1 MAELFATAENEEKAN
16 EIIKLYNQYLG
27 RDPLQGGIDGWLA
40 TNQSIEQIEQ
50 GIANSPEAAV
60 FQTFN
65 STIGRD
71 PTMEER
77 DFFVNVNPAPIENIE
92 EVLSNTQEAQQ
103 FQTQQQL
110 DQTDMLADTTADD
123 TTLDDTTVGDE
134 TETAFPTADTG
145 RFGDMIDASAT
156 FADANQY
163 LGVNEAQWSAFVNE
177 VNDIKAQMNAFEGNE
192 ARVLQDRSTPDALLD
207 RRIAVLLNQNPGMT
221 ADEARAEAESGE
233 AYQQLATTNAQY
245 EALNERLNQA
255 YANIGLPG
263 AATIAGSGISG
274 EGYRVDFNL
283 NTGEVTYREVGGSS
297 FLESALGIAIAAV
310 FAGPIAGAIA
320 GATGASA
327 AVATAAASG
336 IVNSATQL
344 AMTGDLDV
352 TQALSAAATG
362 YLNPSASANVMS
374 NPNVAS
380 LTQQVSDTA
389 FNEVTG
395 SQIIGELTNASANS
409 GAVVDAISNAV
420 GAAAT
425 NAIFGGDDGPDAA
438 QQPDAIEN
446 QAAGIEND
454 DGTTTYSVFQGA
466 LPDGYIFDQTRNVV
480 IHQET
485 GTEYD
490 VDVSVYGVRVTLP
503 NIEPQSAGGGGDTAT
518 GGDSS
523 VDGADGADG
532 VDAGGAESATTVTVD
547 PSAGGVASQDDSL
560 PEIGD
565 WVFKDGVWNQVGG
578 YSNELGVPTVI
589 YSGEIITGPGSEG
602 EVKSDEEWA
611 VIDQDGGFRDGTYTQ
626 GVLTEGESIIQGEG
640 TGTEQTDATK
650 AVDWILVNL
659 PNYEDMTEVEINQAL
674 EGAGLEPV
682 DINNDGTVSSK
693 SEVVTTADGDQTS
706 TVTVGGSGA
715 AAGAGAGAGAGS
727 GDGAGAGS
735 GAGSGAGVSG
745 GGAGNGAGGAGGA
758 GDGATGGGGGVGTV
772 STGGQG
778 GGTGEGT
785 GAGSGDGT
793 GDGDGLDGKGMLTA
807 LAPLA
812 TMAEQQGDPFSTF
825 DIRIQAPT
833 IQPVQIAPLDARKEL
848 DNQLARLL
856 NDPQSQRRQSLFG
869 GLV

>member
-1 MAELFATAENEEKAN
+1 MSLTVTSEDLVDKGNQ
-16 EIIKLYNQYLG
+16 IIQLYNQYLG
-27 RDPLQGGIDGWLA
+27 RDPLQGGLDGWLA
-40 TNQSIEQIEQ
+40 TGQSIEQIEQ
-50 GIANSPEAAV
+50 GIANSPEAGV

-65 STIGRD
+65 ETIGRD

-77 DFFVNVNPAPIENIE
+77 DYFVNVNPAPIEAVE

-110 DQTDMLADTTADD
+110 DETDLLADTTAGS
-123 TTLDDTTVGDE
+123 TLDDTTVGGE
-134 TETAFPTADTG
+134 TEIAFPTADTG

-156 FADANQY
+156 FADASQY

-255 YANIGLPG
+255 YANIGLPS
-263 AATIAGSGISG
+263 AATIAGSGVSG

-336 IVNSATQL
+336 IVNTATQL

-374 NPNVAS
+374 NPDVAS

-409 GAVVDAISNAV
+409 GAVVDAISKAV

-425 NAIFGGDDGPDAA
+425 NAIFGGDKDSGIVVDTGGATA
-438 QQPDAIEN
+438 DI
-446 QAAGIEND
+446 AGMGSDIGD
-454 DGTTTYSVFQGA
+454 DFG
-466 LPDGYIFDQTRNVV
+466 
-480 IHQET
+480 
-485 GTEYD
+485 
-490 VDVSVYGVRVTLP
+490 VDVTITGPTFTLP
-503 NIEPQSAGGGGDTAT
+503 TDDDSGGGGDTAA
-518 GGDSS
+518 GADAS
-523 VDGADGADG
+523 VDGG
-532 VDAGGAESATTVTVD
+532 DAGAADPTTTVTVD
-547 PSAGGVASQDDSL
+547 SSAGGDSPVIGTTLPSSGTTEDPGEFRNVEFYKVVNGILLLPSPETGTFDENGVWQGEWEPRPDMGNIKVQRPDGSIVEVGSL
-560 PEIGD
+560 P
-565 WVFKDGVWNQVGG
+565 
-578 YSNELGVPTVI
+578 
-589 YSGEIITGPGSEG
+589 
-602 EVKSDEEWA
+602 
-611 VIDQDGGFRDGTYTQ
+611 DGTY
-626 GVLTEGESIIQGEG
+626 GEHGEDIG
-640 TGTEQTDATK
+640 TTRDPRAPTEQTDAVK

-659 PNYEDMTEVEINQAL
+659 PNYEDMTEVEINKAL
-674 EGAGLEPV
+674 ENAGLEPV
-682 DINNDGTVSSK
+682 DMNNDGTITSK
-693 SEVVTTADGDQTS
+693 SEVVETANGDQSS
-706 TVTVGGSGA
+706 TVTVNGTTTTTPTTTTTTTTTPTTKTPTATTTTTPTTTTPTTTTKVGIDGPSKGP
-715 AAGAGAGAGAGS
+715 GKGP
-727 GDGAGAGS
+727 GDGPGDN
-735 GAGSGAGVSG
+735 G
-745 GGAGNGAGGAGGA
+745 GDSLGR
-758 GDGATGGGGGVGTV
+758 T
-772 STGGQG
+772 
-778 GGTGEGT
+778 
-785 GAGSGDGT
+785 
-793 GDGDGLDGKGMLTA
+793 GMLAGLAA
-807 LAPLA
+807 LP
-812 TMAEQQGDPFSTF
+812 TMAQQQGDPFSTF

-833 IQPVQIAPLDARKEL
+833 LEEPKILAGDARQEL
-848 DNQLARLL
+848 DKQLERLG
-856 NDPQSQRRQSLFG
+856 LFTG
-869 GLV
+869 TA

>member
-1 MAELFATAENEEKAN
+1 MSLTVTSEDLVDKGNQ
-16 EIIKLYNQYLG
+16 IIQLYNQYLG
-27 RDPLQGGIDGWLA
+27 RDPLQGGLDGWLA
-40 TNQSIEQIEQ
+40 TGQSIEQIEQ
-50 GIANSPEAAV
+50 GIANSPEAGV

-65 STIGRD
+65 ETIGRD

-77 DFFVNVNPAPIENIE
+77 DYFVNVNPAPIEAVE

-110 DQTDMLADTTADD
+110 DETDMLADTTAGS
-123 TTLDDTTVGDE
+123 TLDDTTVGGE

-163 LGVNEAQWSAFVNE
+163 LGVNEAQWSTFVNE
-177 VNDIKAQMNAFEGNE
+177 VNEIKAQMNAFEGNE
-192 ARVLQDRSTPDALLD
+192 ARVMQDRSIPDAVLD

-233 AYQQLATTNAQY
+233 AYQELATTNAQY

-263 AATIAGSGISG
+263 AATIAGSGVSG

-336 IVNSATQL
+336 IINSATQL

-352 TQALSAAATG
+352 AQALSAAATG

-374 NPNVAS
+374 NPDVAS

-409 GAVVDAISNAV
+409 GAVVDAISQAV

-425 NAIFGGDDGPDAA
+425 NAIFGGDKDSGVVVDT
-438 QQPDAIEN
+438 
-446 QAAGIEND
+446 G
-454 DGTTTYSVFQGA
+454 GA
-466 LPDGYIFDQTRNVV
+466 TAEV
-480 IHQET
+480 T
-485 GTEYD
+485 GMGKD
-490 VDVSVYGVRVTLP
+490 IGGDFGVDVTITGPTFTLP
-503 NIEPQSAGGGGDTAT
+503 TDDDSGGGGDTAASV
-518 GGDSS
+518 DAS
-523 VDGADGADG
+523 VDGGDTSAAD
-532 VDAGGAESATTVTVD
+532 SATTVTVD
-547 PSAGGVASQDDSL
+547 PSAGGAASQDDSL

-565 WVFKDGVWNQVGG
+565 WVFKDGVWQQVG
-578 YSNELGVPTVI
+578 SISSELGVPVI
-589 YSGEIITGPGSEG
+589 VYTGEIIRGPGSEG

-626 GVLTEGESIIQGEG
+626 GVLTEGEPTIQGDG
-640 TGTEQTDATK
+640 TATEKNDVVK

-682 DINNDGTVSSK
+682 DMNNDGTITSK
-693 SEVVTTADGDQTS
+693 SEVVETTNGNQTS
-706 TVTVGGSGA
+706 TVTVTGGNGDNTLN
-715 AAGAGAGAGAGS
+715 G
-727 GDGAGAGS
+727 GDGNDTLTG
-735 GAGSGAGVSG
+735 
-745 GGAGNGAGGAGGA
+745 GNGNDTLKNGNGKDTVTGGNGNDTVVDVVSNGVNNGVVSNGVTGVTVANGKGPGKGP
-758 GDGATGGGGGVGTV
+758 GDGL
-772 STGGQG
+772 
-778 GGTGEGT
+778 
-785 GAGSGDGT
+785 GDNG
-793 GDGDGLDGKGMLTA
+793 GDGLDGTGMLRA
-807 LAPLA
+807 LATLP
-812 TMAEQQGDPFSTF
+812 TMAQQQGDPFSTF

-833 IQPVQIAPLDARKEL
+833 IQPVQIAPTDARKEL
-848 DNQLARLL
+848 DDQLARLL
-856 NDPQSQRRQSLFG
+856 NDPQSQRKQSLFG

>member
-50 GIANSPEAAV
+50 GIANSQEAAV

-71 PTMEER
+71 PTMDER
-77 DFFVNVNPAPIENIE
+77 DFFVNVNPASIEAVE

-110 DQTDMLADTTADD
+110 DETDLLADTIDDD
-123 TTLDDTTVGDE
+123 TTLDDTTVGGE

-145 RFGDMIDASAT
+145 QFGDMIDASAT

-233 AYQQLATTNAQY
+233 AYQQLAATNAQY

-255 YANIGLPG
+255 YASIGLPG
-263 AATIAGSGISG
+263 AATIAGSGVSG

-336 IVNSATQL
+336 IVNTATQL

-352 TQALSAAATG
+352 AQALSAAATG

-395 SQIIGELTNASANS
+395 SQIIGEITNASVNS
-409 GAVVDAISNAV
+409 GAVVDAISQAV

-425 NAIFGGDDGPDAA
+425 NAIFGGDKDSGAVVDTGGAA
-438 QQPDAIEN
+438 AEVTGMGKDI
-446 QAAGIEND
+446 GD
-454 DGTTTYSVFQGA
+454 DFGV
-466 LPDGYIFDQTRNVV
+466 
-480 IHQET
+480 
-485 GTEYD
+485 D
-490 VDVSVYGVRVTLP
+490 VDITMP
-503 NIEPQSAGGGGDTAT
+503 TADKPTDDDGGGGDTAA
-518 GGDSS
+518 GADAS
-523 VDGADGADG
+523 ADGAN
-532 VDAGGAESATTVTVD
+532 GGDEGAADSATTVTVD

-578 YSNELGVPTVI
+578 YSDELGVPTVI

-602 EVKSDEEWA
+602 EVKSDEEWV
-611 VIDQDGGFRDGTYTQ
+611 VIDQEGGFRDGTYTQ
-626 GVLTEGESIIQGEG
+626 GVLTEGEPTIQGEG
-640 TGTEQTDATK
+640 TGTEQTDAVK
-650 AVDWILVNL
+650 AVTWILVNL
-659 PNYEDMTEVEINQAL
+659 PNYEDMTEVEINKAL

-682 DINNDGTVSSK
+682 DINGDGTVTSK
-693 SEVVTTADGDQTS
+693 TEAVESTNGDGAS
-706 TVTVGGSGA
+706 TVTVDGS
-715 AAGAGAGAGAGS
+715 GAGAGAGAGS
-727 GDGAGAGS
+727 GNGAGAGS
-735 GAGSGAGVSG
+735 GAGSGAG
-745 GGAGNGAGGAGGA
+745 GAGG
-758 GDGATGGGGGVGTV
+758 GATGGGGGVGTV

-778 GGTGEGT
+778 GGTGGGT
-785 GAGSGDGT
+785 GAGSGDG
-793 GDGDGLDGKGMLTA
+793 DGDGNGLDGTGMLTA
-807 LAPLA
+807 LAALP
-812 TMAEQQGDPFSTF
+812 TMAAQPFEPLTQRSIRF
-825 DIRIQAPT
+825 DAPT
-833 IQPVQIAPLDARKEL
+833 IQPVQIAPTDARKEL